1 MAVSKYSAVKLSIER
16 LKEFLHQ
23 EYISEACKTDR
34 VLGCISCQMTKLVED
49 LDMVLEEIK
58 SAENDPVRLF
68 GREGE

>member
-23 EYISEACKTDR
+23 EYISEECKTDR
-34 VLGCISCQMTKLVED
+34 VLGCISCQMTRIVDD

-58 SAENDPVRLF
+58 SAEKDAIKAPL
-68 GREGE
+68 REDA